1 MESASTPSLDRPT
14 DGDELAEWQ
23 DSCATSDVDS
33 GTQCSS
39 RAIAATDSDLCSTI
53 GKGDDTLVT
62 CEFDCGPPVPR
73 KNMVNKGNARSACWV
88 CPPCFLFYARQH
100 SILGFEA

>member
-1 MESASTPSLDRPT
+1 MEGAAAPSFDRPT

-23 DSCATSDVDS
+23 DSGATSDVDS

-53 GKGDDTLVT
+53 GKDDDTLVA
-62 CEFDCGPPVPR
+62 CEFDCGPPMPR
-73 KNMVNKGNARSACWV
+73 KNMVNKGNARSAC
-88 CPPCFLFYARQH
+88 
-100 SILGFEA
+100 